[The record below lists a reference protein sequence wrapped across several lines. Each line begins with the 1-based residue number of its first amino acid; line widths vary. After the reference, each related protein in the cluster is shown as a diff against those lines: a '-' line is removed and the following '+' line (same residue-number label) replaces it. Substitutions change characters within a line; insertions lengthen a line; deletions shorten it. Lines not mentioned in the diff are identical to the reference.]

1 MKQLIL
7 ALSLLAFALQ
17 FSTAQKVNANPTL
30 KKISG
35 DAVEAPKSPMASS
48 FVQKGDTYVR
58 VVYNQPHLR
67 GRTMLGEKNPYGKI
81 WRLGAN
87 QATEVFLT
95 KDIKVGGKE
104 LKAGG
109 YSIYAIPEA
118 DKWTL
123 IFSSQLGGW
132 GAYNYDESKDI
143 LRLEADVQKA
153 PKGFEA
159 LSIWFEGAD
168 SMNFAWGDT
177 WVSVDMEL

>member
-1 MKQLIL
+1 MKQLFL
-7 ALSLLAFALQ
+7 ALGILAFAIQ
-17 FSTAQKVNANPTL
+17 FSTAQKVNARPTL

-48 FVQKGDTYVR
+48 FVQKGDTYLK

-67 GRTMLGEKNPYGKI
+67 GRTMLGEKNPYGKV

-87 QATEVFLT
+87 QATEIFLT
-95 KDIKVGGKE
+95 ADVKIGGQE

-109 YSIYAIPEA
+109 YSIFAIPEA

-123 IFSSQLGGW
+123 IFSSQLGQW
-132 GAYNYDESKDI
+132 GAYSYDESKDV
-143 LRLEADVQKA
+143 LRVEAKTQKA
-153 PKGFEA
+153 PKTFEA
-159 LSIWFEGAD
+159 LSIWFEGEA
-168 SMNFAWGDT
+168 SMNFAWGDV